1 MKILVFFPF
10 SPEQIA
16 DFTDLAGSLGDHEV
30 LHADSEEEASRLAP
44 GCEVILG
51 HFPKGW
57 QTSRKKRF
65 STPSARRKAI
75 ELKRRGLLE
84 FPDSPSCGRWRSWA

>member
-30 LHADSEEEASRLAP
+30 LHADSLL
-44 GCEVILG
+44 LG
-51 HFPKGW
+51 
-57 QTSRKKRF
+57 
-65 STPSARRKAI
+65 SARFAV
-75 ELKRRGLLE
+75 
-84 FPDSPSCGRWRSWA
+84 

>member
-16 DFTDLAGSLGDHEV
+16 DFTDLAGSLSDHEV

-51 HFPKGW
+51 HFPKSVTDAAGV
-57 QTSRKKRF
+57 TTEVLIDNTAVVF
-65 STPSARRKAI
+65 PIVAGLCLASALVAQLIRR
-75 ELKRRGLLE
+75 
-84 FPDSPSCGRWRSWA
+84 